1 MKKTVLVISALVDVL
16 DRHDPHSLSELQQRY
31 PQHAEVLQPG
41 KPLGNASYDSQMLV
55 DLGSKAIEVA
65 KTQTLK
71 VQGFL
76 NRRIRRIM
84 QIRLAS
90 NILSAV
96 SAAGVFGA
104 VLTSQRAVSI
114 ATAIVG
120 FCCSTIGL
128 VAQYLEDF
136 SGGNGNSLRGLREQL
151 GQITFEIA
159 ETEGEIRLLIAQ
171 NSFDNNLV
179 SLVQRA
185 NTLVARLRQ
194 VEVLAGLGID

>member
-1 MKKTVLVISALVDVL
+1 
-16 DRHDPHSLSELQQRY
+16 
-31 PQHAEVLQPG
+31 
-41 KPLGNASYDSQMLV
+41 
-55 DLGSKAIEVA
+55 
-65 KTQTLK
+65 
-71 VQGFL
+71 
-76 NRRIRRIM
+76 
-84 QIRLAS
+84 
-90 NILSAV
+90 
-96 SAAGVFGA
+96 
-104 VLTSQRAVSI
+104 VSI

-151 GQITFEIA
+151 GQIAFEIA
-159 ETEGEIRLLIAQ
+159 ETEGEFQLLIAQ

-194 VEVLAGLGID
+194 AEVLAGLSE

>member
-1 MKKTVLVISALVDVL
+1 LCFLYGFLKQGKLKRLNG
-16 DRHDPHSLSELQQRY
+16 RHGAAQ
-31 PQHAEVLQPG
+31 
-41 KPLGNASYDSQMLV
+41 KPLQ
-55 DLGSKAIEVA
+55 
-65 KTQTLK
+65 
-71 VQGFL
+71 
-76 NRRIRRIM
+76 
-84 QIRLAS
+84 
-90 NILSAV
+90 V
-96 SAAGVFGA
+96 SVHAAGVFGA

-151 GQITFEIA
+151 GQIAFEIA
-159 ETEGEIRLLIAQ
+159 ETEGEFQLLIAQ

-194 VEVLAGLGID
+194 AEVLAGLDID

>member
-1 MKKTVLVISALVDVL
+1 MKTTALVISALVDAL
-16 DRHDPHSLSELQQRY
+16 ARHDPHSLSELQQQY
-31 PQHAEVLQPG
+31 PQHAEILRPG
-41 KPLGNASYDSQMLV
+41 KRLGNVSYDSQMLV

-65 KTQTLK
+65 KTQALRA
-71 VQGFL
+71 QDFL
-76 NRRIRRIM
+76 NRRIRRTM

-90 NILSAV
+90 NIFSAV

-128 VAQYLEDF
+128 VAQYLEGF

-151 GQITFEIA
+151 GQIAFEIA
-159 ETEGEIRLLIAQ
+159 ETEGEFRLLIAQ

-194 VEVLAGLGID
+194 AEVLAGLDID